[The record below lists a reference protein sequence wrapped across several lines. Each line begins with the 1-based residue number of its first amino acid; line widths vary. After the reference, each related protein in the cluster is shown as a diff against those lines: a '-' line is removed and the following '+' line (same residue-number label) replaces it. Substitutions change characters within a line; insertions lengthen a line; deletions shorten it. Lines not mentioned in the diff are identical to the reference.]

1 MNLSFQF
8 DSTESPELLNHVSLW
23 AKELN
28 QKFPDRDYKATVS
41 DIDGRAVFIP
51 RFLHALPLPPLVAA
65 DETSTGGTDNQIQC
79 VNIID
84 KKEIRIDFFQ
94 IVLATFG
101 SFCFINTICC

>member
-1 MNLSFQF
+1 
-8 DSTESPELLNHVSLW
+8 
-23 AKELN
+23 
-28 QKFPDRDYKATVS
+28 
-41 DIDGRAVFIP
+41 
-51 RFLHALPLPPLVAA
+51 LPLPPLVAA

-101 SFCFINTICC
+101 SFCFIDSISV